1 VSRKKYNLVMASDEA
16 GRPVGAQWTELPPHF
31 TRPHRTPIRS
41 VSRAEFEHEL
51 SQRVARYEQ
60 LYETSSAKMLTA
72 IKDGSRVE
80 TADIAQ
86 WLFWYQLLQ
95 RLRQ

>member
-1 VSRKKYNLVMASDEA
+1 M
-16 GRPVGAQWTELPPHF
+16 GAQWTELPPHF
-31 TRPHRTPIRS
+31 TRPRRTPIRS

-51 SQRVARYEQ
+51 TQRVARFER
-60 LYETSSAKMLTA
+60 LYEMSSAEMLMAT
-72 IKDGSRVE
+72 KDGSRVE

>member
-1 VSRKKYNLVMASDEA
+1 
-16 GRPVGAQWTELPPHF
+16 
-31 TRPHRTPIRS
+31 
-41 VSRAEFEHEL
+41 
-51 SQRVARYEQ
+51 
-60 LYETSSAKMLTA
+60 MLTA